1 MEIISYRVMDGPN
14 IYSYT
19 PVIEIVLDLGNYD
32 KIESK
37 EINGFNKCLLKHYSG
52 LYNHTCS
59 FGEKGGFVQ
68 RLKEG
73 TYFGHI
79 TEHLCLEIQNLHGD
93 DVYYGKT
100 RWLHDTKYK
109 IVVEYIVEEV
119 ALFAFKSALEIVEN
133 ICNGNEIGF
142 IIERINKELE
152 KIISKHGIGPSTSAI
167 LESAAKRDVP
177 VIPIDKDSCLYQ
189 LGYGKKQKRIAA
201 TITSATSC
209 VAVDIASNKLQ
220 TNNILKDAGLPVPR
234 GFIVEKAVELKE
246 LISRLGS
253 PLVVKPYNCNH
264 GNGVSLYINNWH
276 DLKNAFYQAKKHS
289 DKVIIEEYIKG
300 NDYRLLLVDN
310 QLVAAAERTPP
321 HVIGDGKNTIKKL
334 IDNINNYSYRG
345 EGHEKPLTRIYIDEI
360 VSKYLSE
367 QGYTINTIPDRG
379 QVVYLRY
386 NGNLSTGGTAR
397 DITAQVHPSNAELA
411 VRAAR
416 VIGLD
421 IAGIDIIAKD
431 IRVPLL
437 QQDGAIIEVNA
448 APGIRMHH
456 HPLIGESRNVAD
468 EIIKYLFPND
478 NGRIPVISITGTNGK
493 TTTTR
498 ILARIFKNEYD
509 NVGFTTTDGTYV
521 NNHCI
526 ISGDNTGPISAR
538 TLLKDPL
545 IDIALL
551 ETARGGILREG
562 LGYQESD
569 IGVIINISED
579 HLGVHGIETI
589 EDLAD
594 VKSLIIE
601 TVRKTGR
608 CILNADDKTVFK
620 LADRAS
626 APVIF
631 FSQKSNNANI
641 YNHCNNGGEA
651 VYIEGNNIIYQKEK
665 FKETIFKDIRRI
677 PIAFN
682 GIAKHNIENVLA
694 AASVAISLGINNKYI
709 IKELMSFGN
718 DCSDNIGR
726 LNVFQSIGLKVI
738 LDYGHNPA
746 GFEEVLTFMENLQYE
761 RLIGVVGVPGDRS
774 DQLIVKA
781 GETVAKYLDVVYLKE
796 DQDLRGREPGEVSS
810 LISKGLKNC
819 HFSGQYSY
827 IAKESEALE
836 TALHKARPGDVIVC
850 FYEKNPDELIRIIK
864 QGLMEYETKEP
875 HLEEK
880 KEKVCLID

>member
-1 MEIISYRVMDGPN
+1 MEIISYRVMNGPN

-19 PVIEIVLDLGNYD
+19 PIIEIIFDLGNYD
-32 KIESK
+32 QIESR
-37 EINGFNKCLLKHYSG
+37 EINGFNKCLLDHFSG

-59 FGEKGGFVQ
+59 LGEKGGFVT
-68 RLKEG
+68 RLEEG
-73 TYFGHI
+73 TYLGHI
-79 TEHLCLEIQNLHGD
+79 LEHLCLELQTLHGN

-100 RWLHDTKYK
+100 RWLKDTRYS
-109 IVVEYIVEEV
+109 IVVEFIIEEV
-119 ALFAFKSALEIVEN
+119 ALFAFKAAVEIVEN

-142 IIERINKELE
+142 VIERIKKELE
-152 KIISKHGIGPSTSAI
+152 KIISEHGIGPSTSAL
-167 LESAAKRDVP
+167 LESASKRDIP

-209 VAVDIASNKLQ
+209 VAVDIACNKLQ
-220 TNNILKDAGLPVPR
+220 TNNILKDSGLPVPR
-234 GFIVEKAVELKE
+234 GFIVEKDVELKE
-246 LISRLGS
+246 LISQVGS

-264 GNGVSLYINNWH
+264 GNGVNLYINNWY
-276 DLKNAFYQAKKHS
+276 DLKTAFYQAKNYS
-289 DKVIIEEYIKG
+289 DKVIIEEYIEGK
-300 NDYRLLLVDN
+300 DYRLLVVDN
-310 QLVAAAERTPP
+310 HLVAAAERTPP
-321 HVIGDGKNTIKKL
+321 YVIGDGKNTIKKL
-334 IDNINNYSYRG
+334 IDNINNSSDRG
-345 EGHEKPLTRIYIDEI
+345 GGHEKPLTRIYIDEI
-360 VSKYLSE
+360 VSKYLYE
-367 QGYTINTIPDRG
+367 QDYTIDTIPDNG

-397 DITAQVHPSNAELA
+397 DITAHVHPVNAELA

-431 IRVPLL
+431 IRIPLL

-456 HPLIGESRNVAD
+456 YPLEGESRNVAD
-468 EIIKYLFPND
+468 DIIKYLFPNE
-478 NGRIPVISITGTNGK
+478 NGRIPVVSITGTNGK

-498 ILARIFKNEYD
+498 ILAKIFKNEYD
-509 NVGFTTTDGTYV
+509 NVGYTTTDGTYV
-521 NNHCI
+521 NNQCI
-526 ISGDNTGPISAR
+526 MSGDNTGPISAK

-551 ETARGGILREG
+551 ETARGGIIREG

-569 IGVIINISED
+569 IGVIINISAD
-579 HLGVHGIETI
+579 HLGVDGIETL

-594 VKSLIIE
+594 IKSLIIE

-608 CILNADDKTVFK
+608 CILNADDKTILR
-620 LADRAS
+620 LAHRAS
-626 APVIF
+626 APIIY
-631 FSQKSNNANI
+631 FSQKGKNPSI

-651 VYIEGNNIIYQKEK
+651 VYIEENNIIYQKGK
-665 FKETIFKDIRRI
+665 FKEIVFKDIRRI

-694 AASVAISLGINNKYI
+694 ATAVAISLGIKNKYI
-709 IKELMSFGN
+709 KNELSSFGN
-718 DCSDNIGR
+718 DWSDNIGR

-746 GFEEVLTFMENLQYE
+746 GFEEVLKFMKNLKYK
-761 RLIGVVGVPGDRS
+761 RLVGVVGVPGDRS
-774 DQLIVKA
+774 DELIVSA
-781 GETVAKYLDVVYLKE
+781 GKTVSNYLDVVYIKE
-796 DQDLRGREPGEVSS
+796 DQDLRGREPGEVAT
-810 LISKGLKNC
+810 LIKKGLKDGRFN
-819 HFSGQYSY
+819 GQHSY
-827 IAKESEALE
+827 IPKEREALGA
-836 TALHKARPGDVIVC
+836 ALRNASPGDVIVC
-850 FYEKNPDELIRIIK
+850 FYEKNPDDLIRIIK
-864 QGLMEYETKEP
+864 QGLMKYETKEP

>member
-431 IRVPLL
+431 IRVPLV

-456 HPLIGESRNVAD
+456 YPLKGESRNVAD
-468 EIIKYLFPND
+468 DIIEYLFPND
-478 NGRIPVISITGTNGK
+478 NGRIPIISITGTNGK

-498 ILARIFKNEYD
+498 ILAQIFKNKYD
-509 NVGFTTTDGTYV
+509 FVGFTTTDGTYV
-521 NNHCI
+521 NEQCI
-526 ISGDNTGPISAR
+526 MSGDNTGPISAK

-551 ETARGGILREG
+551 ETARGGIIRGG

-579 HLGVHGIETI
+579 HLGVDGIETL
-589 EDLAD
+589 EDLANI
-594 VKSLIIE
+594 KSLIIE

-608 CILNADDKTVFK
+608 CILNADDKAVIN
-620 LADRAS
+620 LADRAR
-626 APVIF
+626 APIIF
-631 FSQKSNNANI
+631 FSQKNNNVII

-651 VYIEGNNIIYQKEK
+651 VYIKENNIIYQKSELK
-665 FKETIFKDIRRI
+665 VIIYQDISKI
-677 PIAFN
+677 PITVKGF
-682 GIAKHNIENVLA
+682 AKHNIENVLA
-694 AASVAISLGINNKYI
+694 ATAVAISLGVNNECINKG
-709 IKELMSFGN
+709 LSSFGN
-718 DCSDNIGR
+718 DLTDNIGR
-726 LNVFQSIGLKVI
+726 LNVFQTVGLKVI

-746 GFEEVLTFMENLQYE
+746 GFEEVFKFMKKIQGQ
-761 RLIGVVGVPGDRS
+761 RFVGVVGVPGDRS
-774 DQLIVKA
+774 DQLIIRA
-781 GETVAKYLDVVYLKE
+781 GKIASNYLDVVYIKE
-796 DQDLRGREPGEVSS
+796 DQDLRGRDTGEVAE
-810 LISKGLKNC
+810 LIIKGLKNS
-819 HFSGQYSY
+819 HFKGYHSY
-827 IAKESEALE
+827 ISKESEALKM
-836 TALHKARPGDVIVC
+836 ALHNARSGDVIVC
-850 FYEKNPDELIRIIK
+850 FYEKNPEELIRIIK
-864 QGLMEYETKEP
+864 QGIMEYETKEP
-875 HLEEK
+875 FMEEK
-880 KEKVCLID
+880 KEKLCLID